1 MNKVDEV
8 SPEPPGNA
16 DLGQFFETSIT
27 AKLEEI
33 ELLKQQL
40 ESERSNFTAVLK
52 EKDEEICSI
61 SIKWKDISTE
71 NTRKTLEIA
80 ELNKCLQNKFIECA
94 AINTQLSSVT
104 RELNQRRALL
114 DAHTYELRGLR
125 ADLQT
130 ANETI
135 AAQTNA
141 LEELKKTTESQKQ
154 ELENQA
160 AAKISDLKRTLD
172 SQKLELDRHAGV
184 AAKKRE
190 LDLVK
195 AFLHTFKTHNFGK
208 KIPDYV
214 HFLINDYIC
223 NVCLDELSK
232 RPLMVSKVAFQ
243 AGKTHLDL
251 EDLKKIGLIA
261 SDIYKSQYGNR
272 PPKSTRCAGGNM
284 NIDVNI
290 YDEQDRWIL
299 ESAIDQHCA

>member
-1 MNKVDEV
+1 MTKHIHNEDITTI
-8 SPEPPGNA
+8 
-16 DLGQFFETSIT
+16 QFYE
-27 AKLEEI
+27 AQ
-33 ELLKQQL
+33 LLK
-40 ESERSNFTAVLK
+40 
-52 EKDEEICSI
+52 KDEEIRRI
-61 SIKWKDISTE
+61 E
-71 NTRKTLEIA
+71 
-80 ELNKCLQNKFIECA
+80 NKFKEQIA
-94 AINTQLSSVT
+94 KLT

-114 DAHTYELRGLR
+114 DSHTYELTGLR
-125 ADLQT
+125 ADLQS

-135 AAQTNA
+135 AAQSNS
-141 LEELKKTTESQKQ
+141 LEVLKKTIESQKKTFQ
-154 ELENQA
+154 DEA
-160 AAKISDLKRTLD
+160 AAKIADLKSTLD